1 MLYEQGHFS
10 RVTSREMS
18 QRKGFMIF
26 LRARKSYDG
35 WLVEYGSL
43 EDVADS

>member
-1 MLYEQGHFS
+1 MLSEQGLSS

-18 QRKGFMIF
+18 QRKGFRI
-26 LRARKSYDG
+26 YGG
-35 WLVEYGSL
+35 WVVEYGSL